1 VHPIN
6 WESALA
12 SLAGAILS
20 GNPQDGP
27 HRLRTGG
34 EGKGAMHRLAM
45 LVVSV
50 VLAFGTFAWVAPAPV
65 AHAQSGYSPD
75 GEELA
80 FVDLLNAYRGSIGLA
95 PVSLNYQLG
104 AAADY
109 HSYDMGVNNYFDHYL
124 FDGTDA
130 GTNITNF
137 GYTAF
142 PYAENIAAGMSTA
155 QEVLIAWQNSPEHNA
170 TMTDPQFAEVGI
182 GRYYQ
187 EGSLYGWYWTATYGA
202 GGGAPA
208 APVETAPVQTLAVEN
223 VPVENVPV
231 ENVLVENVPVET
243 APVEVVAAEPVV
255 TDVDAT
261 GLVQMD
267 GVTDTYQEPATI
279 VTDDGGVVEMQQ
291 NAVDADGDRA
301 VSTGSNPVADG
312 TGDTII
318 YGDINTGGVQGE
330 SVVYEAPSLSVTGEG
345 TAPAPT
351 YTETTYVEPTYT
363 ETAPT
368 YVEGTVTT
376 ETTVNNTSY
385 SGPNFNETTTTNIS
399 MEDGN
404 GRAIG

>member
-1 VHPIN
+1 M
-6 WESALA
+6 
-12 SLAGAILS
+12 
-20 GNPQDGP
+20 
-27 HRLRTGG
+27 R
-34 EGKGAMHRLAM
+34 RLAI
-45 LVVSV
+45 LVVSL
-50 VLAFGTFAWVAPAPV
+50 VLAFGTFAWVAPAPI
-65 AHAQSGYSPD
+65 ATAQGGYSPD

-80 FVDLLNAYRGSIGLA
+80 FVDLLNGYRGSLGLA
-95 PVSLNYQLG
+95 PVTLNYQLG

-124 FDGTDA
+124 FDGTDP

-182 GRYYQ
+182 GRYFQ

-208 APVETAPVQTLAVEN
+208 APVETAPVETLAVEN
-223 VPVENVPV
+223 VPVEG
-231 ENVLVENVPVET
+231 VPVET
-243 APVEVVAAEPVV
+243 APVEVAAAPVV
-255 TDVDAT
+255 TNVDAT
-261 GLVQMD
+261 GQVQMD
-267 GVTDTYQEPATI
+267 GATDTYLEPATI
-279 VTDDGGVVEMQQ
+279 VTDQGGVVEMQQ
-291 NAVDADGDRA
+291 NAVDANGDRA

-345 TAPAPT
+345 SGAPEPI

-368 YVEGTVTT
+368 YIEGTVTT

-385 SGPNFNETTTTNIS
+385 SGPNFNESTTTNIS